1 MVNNER
7 NIFSACMV
15 SLGHADAMITGIT
28 RNYSLALEDVSKV
41 IDPIENKRIVGISV
55 IISKSRTVLVGDTNV
70 HDMPSAEEIADIT
83 QAGADLARRLGL
95 EPHAAL
101 LAYSSFGYPEGERST
116 FMREAVNILDKREVD
131 FEYDGE
137 MAADVAL
144 NPTTMKLYPFC
155 RLSKPANVLIMPAI
169 HSASISTKLLQE
181 LGDSTLVG
189 PLLVGLSKPVQ
200 IAPTTCTVSELVN
213 LASIAACDLGK

>member
-55 IISKSRTVLVGDTNV
+55 IIAKSRTVLVGDTNV
-70 HDMPSAEEIADIT
+70 HDMPNAEEIADIA

-95 EPHAAL
+95 EPHVAL

-116 FMREAVNILDKREVD
+116 FMRKAVNILDKREV
-131 FEYDGE
+131 EIGR
-137 MAADVAL
+137 AHV
-144 NPTTMKLYPFC
+144 
-155 RLSKPANVLIMPAI
+155 
-169 HSASISTKLLQE
+169 
-181 LGDSTLVG
+181 
-189 PLLVGLSKPVQ
+189 
-200 IAPTTCTVSELVN
+200 
-213 LASIAACDLGK
+213 